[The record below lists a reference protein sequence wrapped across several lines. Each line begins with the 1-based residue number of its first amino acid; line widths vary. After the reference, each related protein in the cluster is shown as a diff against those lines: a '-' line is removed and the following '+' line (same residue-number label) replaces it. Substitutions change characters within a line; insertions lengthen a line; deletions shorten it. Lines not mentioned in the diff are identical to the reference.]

1 MAIAWS
7 GRPSTLYG
15 STSRS
20 QSIRLTESH
29 CLSLPFWYRASIR
42 SRPSPYSQ
50 LNRADPASGTAHRS
64 SGTGLV
70 YSSWVDITAPLWT
83 AGDATVRRRRVCVPP
98 RRVLVAYLMGGL
110 SREAGHALTLTCR
123 GDPQGGPERAD
134 PACFRS
140 SRGLAPRLV
149 GHG

>member
-50 LNRADPASGTAHRS
+50 LNRADPASGTVHRS
-64 SGTGLV
+64 SGTGPA
-70 YSSWVDITAPLWT
+70 YSSWVDMGRSPLTARDAHRTSMHGVRT
-83 AGDATVRRRRVCVPP
+83 AVPG
-98 RRVLVAYLMGGL
+98 VGG
-110 SREAGHALTLTCR
+110 EHHGAAGPGRPETRGGRPTR
-123 GDPQGGPERAD
+123 GDPRGVLERTGPG
-134 PACFRS
+134 RS
-140 SRGLAPRLV
+140 GTSRTG
-149 GHG
+149 